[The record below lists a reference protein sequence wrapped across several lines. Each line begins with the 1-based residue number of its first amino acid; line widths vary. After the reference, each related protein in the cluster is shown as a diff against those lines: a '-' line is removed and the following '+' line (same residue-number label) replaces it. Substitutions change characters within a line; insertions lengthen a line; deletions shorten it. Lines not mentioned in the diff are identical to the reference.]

1 MQPGR
6 KSLQKLLGQKNPL
19 SHRSGVEKPGILR
32 LLREVQKEGILRLL
46 WGVQKPGI
54 LRLLWGVE
62 KPGILRLLSGVEKPG
77 ILRLLWGVE
86 KPGILRLLRGVEK
99 PGILRLLWGVEKP
112 GILRLLRGVEKPG
125 ILRLLRGRPS
135 RNRSSTRST
144 KGLAVFGVF
153 WFYRHR
159 DIFHNMS
166 CSFTSFHLLSLQFSM
181 SCTYTNKL
189 LRSCGRL
196 SILYVVVWVS
206 SFLSTPSC

>member
-6 KSLQKLLGQKNPL
+6 NSLQKLLGQKNPL
-19 SHRSGVEKPGILR
+19 SHRSGVEKPGLLR
-32 LLREVQKEGILRLL
+32 LSQGI
-46 WGVQKPGI
+46 GKPG
-54 LRLLWGVE
+54 LF
-62 KPGILRLLSGVEKPG
+62 
-77 ILRLLWGVE
+77 
-86 KPGILRLLRGVEK
+86 RLLRGVEK

-112 GILRLLRGVEKPG
+112 GILRLLREVQKEG
-125 ILRLLRGRPS
+125 ILPLLRGRPS

-144 KGLAVFGVF
+144 KGLAFFGVF
-153 WFYRHR
+153 WFWRHR

-181 SCTYTNKL
+181 SCTYTNK
-189 LRSCGRL
+189 RSYGRL